1 MNDIRIKKFENPE
14 RIAELNPRLTLH
26 TAGFERGM
34 TLSDIGAGTG
44 LFSFAAAEIDAEQV
58 YALEIS
64 EQLLELLEYRVRERN
79 VENISVL
86 KSAPDVLPLA
96 DKCCDFALMVTVFH
110 ELDNPAL
117 ILAECKRILV
127 SGGKLVIIE
136 FHKRT
141 TPMGPPVVHRIA
153 EEAVE
158 KVCAASGFA
167 TVNRFL
173 LGDNFYCLIFA
184 AAS

>member
-1 MNDIRIKKFENPE
+1 MNNDRIKKFENPE
-14 RIAELNPRLTLH
+14 RVAELNPKLTLRA
-26 TAGFERGM
+26 AGFERGM
-34 TLSDIGAGTG
+34 TLCDIGAGTG
-44 LFSFAAAEIDAEQV
+44 LFTFAAAEMSANQI

-64 EQLLELLEYRVRERN
+64 APMLDLLKHRIHERK
-79 VENISVL
+79 VDNIAVL
-86 KSAPDVLPLA
+86 KSAPAALPIA
-96 DKCCDFALMVTVFH
+96 DKCCDIALMVTVFH

-117 ILAECKRILV
+117 ILAECQRILV

-158 KVCAASGFA
+158 NICAGCGFTAASKF
-167 TVNRFL
+167 T
-173 LGDNFYCLIFA
+173 LGDNFYCLIFKIV
-184 AAS
+184 